1 MPKNL
6 VGESFINHRT
16 ILDWFLVINLFKWT
30 EYKPHRG
37 GAQTVLSPLES
48 EGMEIMWGEKRATAR
63 TVYTRLKSKH
73 SVNRSTVNV
82 IMGSLR
88 KRGLLTSSV
97 SKGRGGLKYIYKV
110 KVRRGKFEQEV
121 VGKVLDSLLESFG
134 KTSKKLMR
142 EKLER
147 K

>member
-1 MPKNL
+1 M
-6 VGESFINHRT
+6 V
-16 ILDWFLVINLFKWT
+16 VNLFSWT
-30 EYKPHRG
+30 EYKPYKQG
-37 GAQTVLSPLES
+37 VQTVLSPLES
-48 EGMEIMWGEKRATAR
+48 EAMEIMWREKRATAR

-73 SVNRSTVNV
+73 PINRTTVNA

-110 KVRRGKFEQEV
+110 KISRKRFEREV
-121 VGKVLDSLLESFG
+121 VGKVIDSLLESYG
-134 KTSKKLMR
+134 KSSKRLMP
-142 EKLER
+142 EKLEE

>member
-1 MPKNL
+1 L
-6 VGESFINHRT
+6 VVS
-16 ILDWFLVINLFKWT
+16 LFSWT
-30 EYKPHRG
+30 EYKPRKQG
-37 GAQTVLSPLES
+37 VRTVLSPLES
-48 EGMEIMWGEKRATAR
+48 EVMEIMWREKRATAR

-97 SKGRGGLKYIYKV
+97 SKGRGGLRYVYKV
-110 KVRRGKFEQEV
+110 KISRRRFEREV
-121 VGKVLDSLLESFG
+121 VGRVLDSLLESFG
-134 KTSKKLMR
+134 KTSKRLMR
-142 EKLER
+142 EKLGR

>member
-1 MPKNL
+1 M
-6 VGESFINHRT
+6 
-16 ILDWFLVINLFKWT
+16 NLFSWT
-30 EYKPHRG
+30 EYKPHKQG
-37 GAQTVLSPLES
+37 VQTVLSPLES
-48 EGMEIMWGEKRATAR
+48 EVMEIMWREKRATAR
-63 TVYTRLKSKH
+63 TVHTRLKSKH
-73 SVNRSTVNV
+73 SINRSKVNA

-110 KVRRGKFEQEV
+110 KISRMRFEREV
-121 VGKVLDSLLESFG
+121 VGKVVDSLLESYG

-142 EKLER
+142 EKLGE